1 MNAEIYDLKA
11 TITKQDEIIKKYE
24 QKFLNLNSKMEQGDS
39 KISELESRIS
49 ELTSS
54 KANLNNEL
62 SNFGS
67 QIEDFK
73 GKVDELY
80 GILSEKD
87 FKIEELNKI
96 LIEKDRFIEEQ
107 KITIEKI
114 ESKLIELQPKEPKYK
129 SEERLICPN
138 CGSVGKDIKV
148 EEDKTKVLGYIG
160 HSPMYGKI
168 NVCKKCGS
176 KF

>member
-1 MNAEIYDLKA
+1 MIR
-11 TITKQDEIIKKYE
+11 KYE
-24 QKFLNLNSKMEQGDS
+24 EKVFNLNSKIEQGNS
-39 KISELESRIS
+39 KILELERRIS

-54 KANLNNEL
+54 KVNLNSEL
-62 SNFGS
+62 SNFES
-67 QIEDFK
+67 QVVDFK
-73 GKVDELY
+73 GKIDELY
-80 GILSEKD
+80 SLLSEKD

-96 LIEKDRFIEEQ
+96 LVEKDRFIEEQ
-107 KITIEKI
+107 KSTIEKI

-138 CGSVGKDIKV
+138 CGSVGKDIRV